1 MAFFPEVEK
10 LSLYGS
16 MKDPIAILS
25 QKNSSGD
32 AQTPELKLVS
42 ELWQQSCFTLTSRHI
57 DQWYRKED
65 QAANCR
71 HQVFYKG
78 VKKTNFGKKTAFKTS
93 DYGKWGIC
101 VGKN

>member
-10 LSLYGS
+10 LSLYKS

-42 ELWQQSCFTLTSRHI
+42 EL
-57 DQWYRKED
+57 
-65 QAANCR
+65 
-71 HQVFYKG
+71 
-78 VKKTNFGKKTAFKTS
+78 
-93 DYGKWGIC
+93 
-101 VGKN
+101 